1 MEFAYEL
8 DYDKF
13 MEDQEIRLAFEVI
26 KDRVSE
32 IKKDQDW
39 KEQLAAEWNEETEK
53 EKKQAQQ
60 AGIE

>member
-1 MEFAYEL
+1 
-8 DYDKF
+8 